1 MKLPWTILYSDK
13 ALMSFHHDAS
23 NSHVPNI
30 KFLEFSV
37 HALLLT
43 SHHRQ
48 LIVNLQRCLRES
60 WLPIVL
66 QQLRVNMFPF
76 WTPVLRRVLKITVA
90 CPPVNS
96 AFFSGMGHQFFLLFC
111 TMVDNQSV
119 QKRTESF
126 FQENS
131 FLPKFMQKGPKMFLK
146 QGFLD
151 FLSDLVKHK
160 LRVTS

>member
-48 LIVNLQRCLRES
+48 LIVNLQRSLRES

-66 QQLRVNMFPF
+66 QQLRINMFPF

-126 FQENS
+126 F
-131 FLPKFMQKGPKMFLK
+131 LGKFFFTQIYAKRAQNVLK
-146 QGFLD
+146 IGF
-151 FLSDLVKHK
+151 FGFFK
-160 LRVTS
+160 

>member
-23 NSHVPNI
+23 NSHAPNI

-48 LIVNLQRCLRES
+48 LIVNLQRSLRES

-126 FQENS
+126 F
-131 FLPKFMQKGPKMFLK
+131 LGKFFFAQIYAKRAQNVLK
-146 QGFLD
+146 IGVFGF
-151 FLSDLVKHK
+151 FK
-160 LRVTS
+160 